1 MTAWVVHGASVYI
14 TNHVAPLHEIIEV
27 KLKES
32 RWFQK
37 YCYDG
42 GDYLTR
48 AGKLGMYVM
57 RAVVVME
64 LALVASY
71 VPAFGVFTSL
81 VGSTVLPSPPGRRHW
96 MFAFCLVD
104 FFLLAMV
111 LTTPSLELQGILA
124 TFILDCCLGHRTA
137 LCFSLMHSPSDFLRR
152 VLVPTGGGTKSF
164 HPLSYSG
171 LLELLL
177 RPVVY

>member
-1 MTAWVVHGASVYI
+1 MLH
-14 TNHVAPLHEIIEV
+14 PLHEIIEV

-57 RAVVVME
+57 RAVVVMG

-81 VGSTVLPSPPGRRHW
+81 VGSTVCALISFVLPTIFHLKISGSSLPTWQKALDVCILSCG
-96 MFAFCLVD
+96 FL
-104 FFLLAMV
+104 LLAMV

-124 TFILDCCLGHRTA
+124 TFILDCCLDHR
-137 LCFSLMHSPSDFLRR
+137 
-152 VLVPTGGGTKSF
+152 TGGGTKSF

-171 LLELLL
+171 LLSFC
-177 RPVVY
+177 